1 MQDNAL
7 RSFINELITTGW
19 YPIPVALPVP
29 QISGRAPVTRIGEDQ
44 LLDVSDQ
51 ISPD

>member
-19 YPIPVALPVP
+19 HPIVGALPVR
-29 QISGRAPVTRIGEDQ
+29 QVSGRTPVTR
-44 LLDVSDQ
+44 
-51 ISPD
+51 